1 MLSLVKVLNLNYNL
15 AKFTNDYLMSITEIK
30 DAVMRLSPDE
40 LREFVEWIDEL
51 QDIQWDK
58 QIAEDLRS
66 GKLDSLIEEAKT
78 EFKEG
83 KCRKI

>member
-1 MLSLVKVLNLNYNL
+1 
-15 AKFTNDYLMSITEIK
+15 MSIIEIK
-30 DAVMRLSPDE
+30 DAVMRLSPDD
-40 LREFVEWIDEL
+40 LKEFVQWIDEM
-51 QDIQWDK
+51 QDVQWDK

-83 KCRKI
+83 RCQEI